1 MKIIKSKQKRMV
13 DVYTVDGVEFLN
25 EEDAIKFHNENLTKS
40 NQELFEVFYDPKLE
54 GKMIV
59 YNKKVFISITKLS
72 NKKGATDVALIVAL
86 NQISKKHKDILSPQT
101 FKKRFND
108 NPVTVDG
115 FKIEKVKFNN
125 SIEYDEIT
133 QKAYPIHGKPAS
145 VKLYKANEFGQII
158 KK

>member
-1 MKIIKSKQKRMV
+1 MTIIKSQQKRMV

-40 NQELFEVFYDPKLE
+40 NQELFAISYDPKLE
-54 GKMIV
+54 GKV
-59 YNKKVFISITKLS
+59 VAYKKKLFISITKR
-72 NKKGATDVALIVAL
+72 KEATDVALIVAL
-86 NQISKKHKDILSPQT
+86 NQISKKHTDILLPRT
-101 FKKRFND
+101 FKKSLND
-108 NPVTVDG
+108 KNPLTVDG
-115 FKIEKVKFNN
+115 FKIEKIKFNN

-145 VKLYKANEFGQII
+145 VKLYKANEFGQVV